1 MKRIF
6 PARSPLAL
14 PTVLFMTSRVSSQWV
29 ATMLLSLLLI
39 LASFSLNAKNIQEI
53 DHIVAIVND
62 DVVTY
67 SELTKQTLLIKQR
80 IAQRN
85 VNLPPDDVLQK
96 QILEQLIIERLQIQ
110 TAKRAGIRVDD
121 ESVNKVIS
129 NIAAENKMNLNQFR
143 EILIQDGFTFEEF
156 REKIRREIMINQLRK
171 SQVQNK
177 VTVSESE
184 IDNFLAGL
192 ATQKDSNNELHLA
205 HILIALPSAAASPA
219 QIEATRNKAVAIL
232 TELQLGADFAQ
243 TAIAKSQGQHALEG
257 GDLGWRKNNE
267 LPKVLSL
274 ATASLQQGEISN
286 VLRSSNGFHI
296 IQLLGRRT
304 NTSRNVVQQ
313 TLARH
318 ILLRP
323 NAILSGDEARK
334 RLVNLR
340 ERIIVGEDFAQL
352 ARANSKDTAS
362 ATNGGSLG
370 WSRPGKMDPKFERVM
385 ASLKP
390 GEISQPFQTQFGW
403 HIVQVMSRR
412 QHDDTLDS
420 QREKARQQIGKRKS
434 DEAIETMLRQLR
446 TDAYVEIR
454 LNQ

>member
-1 MKRIF
+1 MKR
-6 PARSPLAL
+6 
-14 PTVLFMTSRVSSQWV
+14 LFSLCPPITQRVHLILFSS
-29 ATMLLSLLLI
+29 LLI
-39 LASFSLNAKNIQEI
+39 LASFSSNAKNIQEI

-67 SELTKQTLLIKQR
+67 SELSKQTRLIKQR

-96 QILEQLIIERLQIQ
+96 QILEQLIVERLQIQ
-110 TAKRAGIRVDD
+110 TAKRTGIRVDD
-121 ESVNKVIS
+121 ESVNKVIT
-129 NIAAENKMNLNQFR
+129 NIAAENNMDLNQFR

-184 IDNFLAGL
+184 IDNFLASL
-192 ATQKDSNNELHLA
+192 VTQKDSNNELHLA
-205 HILIALPSAAASPA
+205 HILVALPTAAASPA
-219 QIEATRNKAVAIL
+219 QIEATRKKAETIL
-232 TELQLGADFAQ
+232 TDIQLGADFTQ
-243 TAIAKSQGQHALEG
+243 TAIAKSQGQHALDG

-274 ATASLQQGEISN
+274 ATANMQKGEISGL
-286 VLRSSNGFHI
+286 LRSPNGFHI
-296 IQLLGRRT
+296 IQLIDRRSDT
-304 NTSRNVVQQ
+304 TRNVVQQ

-323 NAILSGDEARK
+323 NAILSSEEARQ

-340 ERIIVGEDFAQL
+340 ERIIGGEDFAQL

-370 WSRPGKMDPKFERVM
+370 WSRPGKMVPKFERVM
-385 ASLKP
+385 DSLKP

-412 QHDDTLDS
+412 EHDNTLDS

-434 DEAIETMLRQLR
+434 EEAIETMLRQLR
-446 TDAYVEIR
+446 SDAYVEIR

>member
-6 PARSPLAL
+6 SLCP
-14 PTVLFMTSRVSSQWV
+14 PTAQRAHFFLF
-29 ATMLLSLLLI
+29 SLLLI
-39 LASFSLNAKNIQEI
+39 LASFNSNAKNIQEI

-67 SELTKQTLLIKQR
+67 SELTKQTRLIKQR

-96 QILEQLIIERLQIQ
+96 QILEQLIVERLQIQ
-110 TAKRAGIRVDD
+110 TAKRTGIRVDD
-121 ESVNKVIS
+121 ESVNKVIT
-129 NIAAENKMNLNQFR
+129 NIASENKMDLNQFR

-205 HILIALPSAAASPA
+205 HILIALPTAAASPA
-219 QIEATRNKAVAIL
+219 QIEATRKKAESIL
-232 TELQLGADFAQ
+232 TEIQLGANFAQ
-243 TAIAKSQGQHALEG
+243 TALAKSQGQHALEG

-274 ATASLQQGEISN
+274 ATAGMQKGEISGL
-286 VLRSSNGFHI
+286 LRSSNGFHI
-296 IQLLGRRT
+296 IQLIDRRS
-304 NTSRNVVQQ
+304 NTTRNVVQQ

-323 NAILSGDEARK
+323 NAILSSDEARQ

-340 ERIIVGEDFAQL
+340 ERIIGGEDFAQL

-370 WSRPGKMDPKFERVM
+370 WSRPGKMVAKFERVM
-385 ASLKP
+385 DGLKP

-412 QHDDTLDS
+412 EHDDTLDS

-434 DEAIETMLRQLR
+434 EEAIETMLRQLR
-446 TDAYVEIR
+446 SDAYVEIR